1 MSDDLISKKQVLEV
15 LEKVFIEYKM
25 SYGEHYG
32 GFAEAIPKAIEN
44 IPPVHDQNK
53 PILCGQH
60 IGGMDESEKKLWLDG
75 DDGLK
80 PFLRLKNKGM
90 PKGKVEQIAW
100 LLLNG
105 SGCGFCKI
113 CRDEPCNMKDGE
125 SCTVNIANYIRK
137 IVKEEQQ

>member
-1 MSDDLISKKQVLEV
+1 MSDLIDMIH
-15 LEKVFIEYKM
+15 EK
-25 SYGEHYG
+25 
-32 GFAEAIPKAIEN
+32 FA
-44 IPPVHDQNK
+44 DC
-53 PILCGQH
+53 L
-60 IGGMDESEKKLWLDG
+60 SEKEVWLDG

-125 SCTVNIANYIRK
+125 SCTVNIANYIRE
-137 IVKEEQQ
+137 IVKEEQQWQEI